1 MTKTYRLH
9 AFAGFGAGFA
19 VILLMLL
26 TNLFAQAISG
36 DLVGTVFDATQAAVP
51 NAELTAENTQTGVKT
66 KATSNASG
74 EYRFSDLPVGT
85 YTITATAT
93 GFGTTRLRDASVKL
107 NQTITANITLEVG
120 VASTTVDVLVA
131 GATID
136 TTTAQIQSTY
146 TTTQIMDLPM
156 ASAGQPGVNFGAL
169 NLSLLSAGVTSN
181 GGVGVGIGPSV
192 GGQRPRNNNFTV
204 EGTDN
209 NRKDVTGPVVYI
221 PNESTSEFT
230 LLQNQF
236 APEYGHSSG
245 GQFNLVVKSG
255 TNALHGQIYEYF
267 QNRNMNAVD
276 QLLANQGTTTNP
288 RYDQNRLGA
297 TLGGRFIKD
306 KLFFFGSYEYNPLGL
321 SSVPPGVFGPTAAGF
336 AALSAIPGLYQTN
349 LNILKQYLPSAP
361 NATATTLI
369 CPGVPSSSCVP
380 DSSGHVPAGSVAI
393 PIGALP
399 LASPN
404 FTNEYTWLYSM
415 DYNISSSDQLRG
427 RMVSNRITAID
438 NTPNLP
444 QFFSTRPTH
453 QYLFTLAEYHSF
465 TPTLTNEFRFGYNR
479 YNDRI
484 PVTTPPYPGLD
495 TFPNITID
503 NDLGIQIGPDPN
515 GPQSTIINTYELVEN
530 VGWVKGSHNF
540 KFGFDGRDLIA
551 PQRFTQRVRGDYN
564 YSTLNQYLNDFSP
577 DDLSERS
584 LSISPYYGNQ
594 IALYFYAND
603 NWRVLPSLT
612 INLGLRYE
620 YTTVPEGERLQS
632 LNHVSDVPGVIVFN
646 APKSQTTN
654 FAPRVG
660 LAYSPGTSGNTSIRA
675 GFGMAYDVL
684 YDNLGILSLPP
695 QFSTTID
702 TSLTANTPNFL
713 QNGGILP
720 VYSPPTTPAQ
730 ARALTSAFV
739 PNQRLPYSIQW
750 NAGIQRVMFKD
761 YTFEVRY
768 LGTRGVHLPAQIRL
782 NRTSPVTPTNQ
793 LPTYLIKP
801 TQAQLDA
808 LPLTLNALQAVPTNS
823 LAPYGFLSNITSF
836 QSWGSS
842 TYNGLALQGARHFA
856 AGLQFVAAYTWSHL
870 IDNSTADV
878 FSTVLSPRRPQDF
891 QNLTPERSSSP
902 LDRRQRFSFS
912 SVWDVP
918 FFKHSENWYEKN
930 LLGNWLYTGTY
941 IYESPEIAT
950 VQAGRDA
957 NLNGD
962 SAGDRAI
969 VNPGGDPHS
978 GTDVS
983 ALTNSGGQI
992 VAYLANDP
1000 TARYIRSGL
1009 GAFGSGGRNTLTSN
1023 PINSWDMSLVKKF
1036 SVRESV
1042 DLQFGV
1048 QAFNVFNHPQFV
1060 PGQLNNINLTTLTST
1075 NAFLIPGTRTFDNF
1089 SSVFSS
1095 NPRTLQLVGRIVF

>member
-1 MTKTYRLH
+1 MSKPERWSYY
-9 AFAGFGAGFA
+9 ACA
-19 VILLMLL
+19 VSIILVLMMLVESLL
-26 TNLFAQAISG
+26 AQAISG
-36 DLVGTVFDATQAAVP
+36 DIVGTVLDATKARVP
-51 NAELTAENTQTGVKT
+51 NATVTAENTQTGVKT
-66 KATSNASG
+66 TATTNSSG
-74 EYRFSDLPVGT
+74 DYRFTDLPVGT
-85 YTITATAT
+85 YDVTATAS
-93 GFGTTRLRDASVKL
+93 GFGTTSLRDVTVKL
-107 NQTITANITLEVG
+107 NQTITVNVTLEVG
-120 VASTTVDVLVA
+120 AASTTVDVIVS

-146 TTTQIMDLPM
+146 TTTQIKDLPLT
-156 ASAGQPGVNFGAL
+156 STGQPGLNFGAL
-169 NLSLLSAGVTSN
+169 NLALLSAGVTSS

-192 GGQRPRNNNFTV
+192 GGQRPRNNSFTV

-221 PNESTSEFT
+221 PNESTAEFT

-245 GQFNLVVKSG
+245 GQFNLIVNSG
-255 TNALHGQIYEYF
+255 GNAFHGQIYEYF
-267 QNRNMNAVD
+267 QNRNLNAVD
-276 QLLANQGTTTNP
+276 QLLANQGRYTNP

-297 TLGGRFIKD
+297 TFGGRFIKD
-306 KLFFFGSYEYNPLGL
+306 KLFFFGSFEYNPLGL
-321 SSVPPGVFGPTAAGF
+321 SSVPPGVSGPTAAGF
-336 AALSAIPGLYQTN
+336 AELSSIPGLYQTN
-349 LNILKQYLPSAP
+349 LNILKQYLPLAP
-361 NATATTLI
+361 TANSSTLI
-369 CPGVPSSSCVP
+369 CPGVPSSSCAP
-380 DSSGHVPAGSVAI
+380 DSAGHLPPGSVAI
-393 PIGALP
+393 PIGPLP

-404 FTNEYTWLYSM
+404 YTNEYTWLYSM
-415 DYNISSSDQLRG
+415 DYNISDSDQLRG
-427 RMVSNRITAID
+427 RMISNRINAID

-444 QFFSTRPTH
+444 QFFSLTPTR

-465 TPTLTNEFRFGYNR
+465 SPTLTNEFRFGYNR
-479 YNDRI
+479 YNNKI
-484 PVTTPPYPGLD
+484 PVVTPPYPGLD

-515 GPQSTIINTYELVEN
+515 GPQSTVLNTYELVN
-530 VGWVKGSHNF
+530 NSSWIKGSHNF

-551 PQRFTQRVRGDYN
+551 PQQFTQRVRGDYD

-603 NWRVLPSLT
+603 NWRARPNLT

-646 APKSQTTN
+646 APKSQTRN

-660 LAYSPGTSGNTSIRA
+660 FAYSPGTSGNTVIRA

-702 TSLTANTPNFL
+702 TSLTANTPHFL

-720 VYSPPTTPAQ
+720 IYSPPTTPAE
-730 ARALTSAFV
+730 ARALTSAYV
-739 PNQRLPYSIQW
+739 PNQELPYSIQW
-750 NAGIQRVMFKD
+750 NFGIERAFAKD

-768 LGTRGVHLPAQIRL
+768 LGTRGIHLPVQTRL
-782 NRTSPVTPTNQ
+782 NSTSPVTPTNQ
-793 LPTYLIKP
+793 LPTYLTAP

-808 LPLTLNALQAVPTNS
+808 LPLTLNALEAEQTNS
-823 LAPYGFLSNITSF
+823 LAQYGFLSNITSF

-842 TYNGLALQGARHFA
+842 SYNGLAIQGTRRFA
-856 AGLQFVAAYTWSHL
+856 AGLQFVGAYTWSHL
-870 IDNSTADV
+870 IDDSTADV
-878 FSTVLSPRRPQDF
+878 FSTVLTPRRPQDF
-891 QNLTPERSSSP
+891 QNIANDRSNSA

-912 SVWDVP
+912 PIWDLP
-918 FFKHSENWYEKN
+918 FFKNSENWSLKN
-930 LLGNWLYTGTY
+930 LVGNWLYTGSY
-941 IYESPEIAT
+941 IYESPEYAT
-950 VQAGRDA
+950 VQSGLDS

-969 VNPGGDPHS
+969 VNLAGNPKK
-978 GTDVS
+978 GTGVT
-983 ALTNSGGQI
+983 ALTNSSGQV

-1000 TARYIRSGL
+1000 TAGYIATGL
-1009 GAFGSGGRNTLTSN
+1009 GSFGNAGRNTLRVN
-1023 PINSWDMSLVKKF
+1023 PINDFDMALVKKF
-1036 SVRESV
+1036 SIRESV
-1042 DLQFGV
+1042 NLQFGV

-1060 PGQLNNINLTTLTST
+1060 PGQLNNINLTSLTST
-1075 NAFLIPGTRTFDNF
+1075 RAFLIPGTRTFDNF

-1095 NPRTLQLVGRIVF
+1095 NPRTLQLVGRFVF

>member
-1 MTKTYRLH
+1 MTKKSRRRSF
-9 AFAGFGAGFA
+9 AFCLVGIIAILTTLFA
-19 VILLMLL
+19 SLC
-26 TNLFAQAISG
+26 AQAISG
-36 DLVGTVFDATQAAVP
+36 DMVGTVIDATKAVVP
-51 NAELTAENTQTGVKT
+51 NAIVTAENTQTGVKT
-66 KATSNASG
+66 TTKTNSSG
-74 EYRFSDLPVGT
+74 DYRFSDLPVGT
-85 YTITATAT
+85 YSVTVTAT
-93 GFGTTRLRDASVKL
+93 GFGTTNLRDVMVKL
-107 NQTITANITLEVG
+107 NQTITTNMTLEVG
-120 VASTTVDVLVA
+120 VASTTVDVIVA
-131 GATID
+131 GASID

-146 TTTQIMDLPM
+146 TQTQIMDLPL
-156 ASAGQPGVNFGAL
+156 ASTGQPGLNFGAL
-169 NLSLLSAGVTSN
+169 NLSLLSAGVTSS

-221 PNESTSEFT
+221 PNESTSEFA

-245 GQFNLVVKSG
+245 GQFNLIVRSG
-255 TNALHGQIYEYF
+255 TNAFHGQIYEYF
-267 QNRNMNAVD
+267 QNRNLNAVD
-276 QLLANQGTTTNP
+276 QLLANQGTYTNP

-297 TLGGRFIKD
+297 TVGGRFIKD
-306 KLFFFGSYEYNPLGL
+306 KLFFFGSFEYNPLGL
-321 SSVPPGVFGPTAAGF
+321 SSVPPGVSGPTAAGF
-336 AALSAIPGLYQTN
+336 ATLSGIPGLYQTN
-349 LNILKQYLPSAP
+349 LNILKQYLPLAP
-361 NATATTLI
+361 TANSTTLV
-369 CPGVPSSSCVP
+369 CPGIPSSGCAP
-380 DSSGHVPAGSVAI
+380 DSTGHAPAGSVLI
-393 PIGALP
+393 PIGPLP
-399 LASPN
+399 IASPN
-404 FTNEYTWLYSM
+404 YTNEYTWLYSM
-415 DYNISSSDQLRG
+415 DYNISTSDQLRG
-427 RMVSNRITAID
+427 RMISNRITAID

-444 QFFSTRPTH
+444 QFFSVRPTH

-484 PVTTPPYPGLD
+484 PVPTPPYPGLD
-495 TFPNITID
+495 TFPNVTID

-515 GPQSTIINTYELVEN
+515 GPQSTVLNTYELVN
-530 VGWVKGSHNF
+530 NASWVKGSHNF

-551 PQRFTQRVRGDYN
+551 PQQFTQRVRGDYD
-564 YSTLNQYLNDFSP
+564 YSNLNQYLNDFSP

-603 NWRVLPSLT
+603 NWRARPNLT

-620 YTTVPEGERLQS
+620 YSTVPEGERLQA
-632 LNHVSDVPGVIVFN
+632 LNHVSDVPGVIVFK

-660 LAYSPGTSGNTSIRA
+660 FAYSPGTGNTVIRA

-695 QFSTTID
+695 QYSTTID
-702 TSLTANTPNFL
+702 TNLTANTPHFL

-720 VYSPPTTPAQ
+720 IYSPPTTPAQ

-739 PNQRLPYSIQW
+739 PNQVLPYSITW
-750 NAGIQRVMFKD
+750 NFGIQHVFAKD
-761 YTFEVRY
+761 YTFEIRY
-768 LGTRGVHLPAQIRL
+768 LGTRGIHLPVQTRL

-793 LPTYLIKP
+793 LPTYLTKP
-801 TQAQLDA
+801 AQAQLDA
-808 LPLTLNALQAVPTNS
+808 LPLTLNALQAAPTNS

-842 TYNGLALQGARHFA
+842 TYNGLAVQGTRRFA
-856 AGLQFVAAYTWSHL
+856 AGLQFVASYTWSHL

-878 FSTVLSPRRPQDF
+878 FSTVLTPRRPQDF
-891 QNLTPERSSSP
+891 QNFAIDRSSSA

-912 SVWDVP
+912 PVWDLP
-918 FFKHSENWYEKN
+918 FFKNSENWFEKN
-930 LLGNWLYTGTY
+930 LIGNWLYTATY
-941 IYESPEIAT
+941 IYESPEYAT
-950 VQAGRDA
+950 VQSGLDS

-969 VNPGGDPHS
+969 VNPAGNPNL
-978 GTDVS
+978 GTGVT
-983 ALTNSGGQI
+983 ALTNSAGQT
-992 VAYLANDP
+992 VAYVANNP
-1000 TARYIRSGL
+1000 NARYIAAGL
-1009 GAFGSGGRNTLTSN
+1009 GSFGNAGRNTLRIN
-1023 PINSWDMSLVKKF
+1023 PINDFDMSLVKKF
-1036 SVRESV
+1036 SIRESV
-1042 DLQFGV
+1042 NLQFGV

-1060 PGQLNNINLTTLTST
+1060 PGQLNNINLTSLTST
-1075 NAFLIPGTRTFDNF
+1075 RAFLVPGTHTFDNF

-1095 NPRTLQLVGRIVF
+1095 NPRTLQLVARFAF

>member
-1 MTKTYRLH
+1 
-9 AFAGFGAGFA
+9 
-19 VILLMLL
+19 
-26 TNLFAQAISG
+26 
-36 DLVGTVFDATQAAVP
+36 
-51 NAELTAENTQTGVKT
+51 
-66 KATSNASG
+66 
-74 EYRFSDLPVGT
+74 
-85 YTITATAT
+85 
-93 GFGTTRLRDASVKL
+93 
-107 NQTITANITLEVG
+107 
-120 VASTTVDVLVA
+120 
-131 GATID
+131 
-136 TTTAQIQSTY
+136 
-146 TTTQIMDLPM
+146 MDLPL
-156 ASAGQPGVNFGAL
+156 ASIGQPGLNFGAL
-169 NLSLLSAGVTSN
+169 NLSLLSAGVTSS

-192 GGQRPRNNNFTV
+192 GGQRPRNNSFTV

-245 GQFNLVVKSG
+245 GQFNLIVRGG
-255 TNALHGQIYEYF
+255 TNAFHGQIYEYF
-267 QNRNMNAVD
+267 QNRNLNAVD
-276 QLLANQGTTTNP
+276 QLLANQGTYTNP

-297 TLGGRFIKD
+297 TIGGRFIKD

-336 AALSAIPGLYQTN
+336 AALSNVPGLYQTN
-349 LNILKQYLPSAP
+349 LNILKQYLPVAP
-361 NATATTLI
+361 VASSLTLI
-369 CPGVPSSSCVP
+369 CPGVPSSNCAP
-380 DSSGHVPAGSVAI
+380 DSSGHGPAGSVPV
-393 PIGALP
+393 PIGPLP

-404 FTNEYTWLYSM
+404 YTNEYTWLYSM
-415 DYNISSSDQLRG
+415 DYNISASDQLRG
-427 RMVSNRITAID
+427 RIISNRITAID

-444 QFFSTRPTH
+444 QFFGLRPTH

-465 TPTLTNEFRFGYNR
+465 SPTLTDEFRFGYNR

-484 PVTTPPYPGLD
+484 PVPTPPYPGLD

-515 GPQSTIINTYELVEN
+515 GPQSTVLNTYELVN
-530 VGWVKGSHNF
+530 NASWVKGNHNF

-551 PQRFTQRVRGDYN
+551 PQQFTQRVRGDYD
-564 YSTLNQYLNDFSP
+564 YSNLNQYLNDFSP

-603 NWRVLPSLT
+603 NWRARPNLT

-620 YTTVPEGERLQS
+620 YTTVPEGERLQA

-646 APKSQTTN
+646 APKSQLKN

-660 LAYSPGTSGNTSIRA
+660 FAYSPGTTGNTVIRA

-695 QFSTTID
+695 QYSTTID
-702 TSLTANTPNFL
+702 TSLTANTPHFL

-720 VYSPPTTPAQ
+720 IYSPPTTPAQ

-739 PNQRLPYSIQW
+739 PNQVLPYSITW
-750 NAGIQRVMFKD
+750 NFGIEHVFAKD
-761 YTFEVRY
+761 YTFEIRY
-768 LGTRGVHLPAQIRL
+768 LGTRGIHLPVQTRL
-782 NRTSPVTPTNQ
+782 NRTSPVTPTHQ
-793 LPTYLIKP
+793 LPTYLTQP

-808 LPLTLNALQAVPTNS
+808 LPLTLNALEAVPTNS
-823 LAPYGFLSNITSF
+823 LASYGFMSNITSF

-842 TYNGLALQGARHFA
+842 TYNGLAVQGTRRFA
-856 AGLQFVAAYTWSHL
+856 AGLQFIAAYTWSHL

-878 FSTVLSPRRPQDF
+878 FSTILTPRRPQDF
-891 QNLTPERSSSP
+891 QNFAIDRSNSA

-912 SVWDVP
+912 PVWDLP
-918 FFKHSENWYEKN
+918 FFKNSENWWEKN
-930 LLGNWLYTGTY
+930 LIGNWLYTATY
-941 IYESPEIAT
+941 IYESPEFAT
-950 VQAGRDA
+950 VQSGRDS

-969 VNPGGDPHS
+969 VNPAGNPNR
-978 GTDVS
+978 GTGVS
-983 ALTNSGGQI
+983 ALTNSAGQV

-1000 TARYIRSGL
+1000 TARYIASGL
-1009 GAFGSGGRNTLTSN
+1009 GSFGNAGRNTLRIN
-1023 PINSWDMSLVKKF
+1023 PINDFDMALVKKF
-1036 SVRESV
+1036 SIRESV
-1042 DLQFGV
+1042 NIQFGV
-1048 QAFNVFNHPQFV
+1048 QAFNIFNHPQFV
-1060 PGQLNNINLTTLTST
+1060 PGQLNNINLTSLTST
-1075 NAFLIPGTRTFDNF
+1075 RAFLVPGTHTFDNF
-1089 SSVFSS
+1089 STVFSS
-1095 NPRTLQLVGRIVF
+1095 NPRTLQLVARFVF

>member
-1 MTKTYRLH
+1 MTKKSSRRSCACALSIL
-9 AFAGFGAGFA
+9 AILMMLFA
-19 VILLMLL
+19 
-26 TNLFAQAISG
+26 NLWAQAISG
-36 DLVGTVFDATQAAVP
+36 DLVGTVIDATKAVVP
-51 NAELTAENTQTGVKT
+51 NAAVTAENTQTGVKAST
-66 KATSNASG
+66 KTNASG
-74 EYRFSDLPVGT
+74 DYRFTDLPVGS
-85 YTITATAT
+85 YTVTATAM
-93 GFGTTRLRDASVKL
+93 GFGTTSLRNVAVQL

-120 VASTTVDVLVA
+120 VASTTVDVIVS
-131 GATID
+131 GVSID

-146 TTTQIMDLPM
+146 TQTQIMDLPL
-156 ASAGQPGVNFGAL
+156 ASTGQPGLNFGAL
-169 NLSLLSAGVTSN
+169 NLALLSAGVTSS

-245 GQFNLVVKSG
+245 GQFNLIVRSG
-255 TNALHGQIYEYF
+255 ANAFHGQIYEYF
-267 QNRNMNAVD
+267 QNRNLNAVD
-276 QLLANQGTTTNP
+276 QLLANQGTYTNP

-321 SSVPPGVFGPTAAGF
+321 SSVPPGVFGPTAAGL
-336 AALSAIPGLYQTN
+336 AALSGLPGLYQTN
-349 LNILKQYLPSAP
+349 LNILKQYLPVAP
-361 NATATTLI
+361 AATSTSLI
-369 CPGVPSSSCVP
+369 CPGVPSSACAPNSAGQGP
-380 DSSGHVPAGSVAI
+380 SGSVSI
-393 PIGALP
+393 PIGPLP

-404 FTNEYTWLYSM
+404 YTNEYTWLYSM
-415 DYNISSSDQLRG
+415 DYNISTSDQLRG
-427 RMVSNRITAID
+427 RIISNRITAID
-438 NTPNLP
+438 NTANLP
-444 QFFSTRPTH
+444 QFFGLRPTH

-484 PVTTPPYPGLD
+484 PVPTPPYPGLD

-515 GPQSTIINTYELVEN
+515 GPQSTVINTYQLVNN
-530 VGWVKGSHNF
+530 VNWVKGNHNF

-551 PQRFTQRVRGDYN
+551 PQQFTQRVRGDYD
-564 YSTLNQYLNDFSP
+564 YSNLNQYLNDFSP

-603 NWRVLPSLT
+603 NWRARPNLT

-620 YTTVPEGERLQS
+620 YTTVPVGERLQS

-646 APKSQTTN
+646 SPKSQTKN

-660 LAYSPGTSGNTSIRA
+660 FAYSPGTSGDTVIRA

-695 QFSTTID
+695 QYSTTID
-702 TSLTANTPNFL
+702 TSLTANTPHFL

-720 VYSPPTTPAQ
+720 IYSPPTTPAQ
-730 ARALTSAFV
+730 AQALTSAFV
-739 PNQRLPYSIQW
+739 PNQVLPYSLTW
-750 NAGIQRVMFKD
+750 NFGIQHVFAKD
-761 YTFEVRY
+761 YTFEIRY
-768 LGTRGVHLPAQIRL
+768 LGTRGIHLPVQTRL
-782 NRTSPVTPTNQ
+782 NRTAPVTPTHQ
-793 LPTYLIKP
+793 LPTYLTMP
-801 TQAQLDA
+801 TQAQLDG
-808 LPLTLNALQAVPTNS
+808 LPLTLDALEAAQTNS
-823 LAPYGFLSNITSF
+823 LAQYGFLSNITSF
-836 QSWGSS
+836 ESWGSS
-842 TYNGLALQGARHFA
+842 TYNGLAVQATRRFA
-856 AGLQFVAAYTWSHL
+856 AGLQFVVAYTWSHL

-878 FSTVLSPRRPQDF
+878 FSTILTPRRPQDF
-891 QNLTPERSSSP
+891 QNFSIDRSNSA

-912 SVWDVP
+912 PVWDLP
-918 FFKHSENWYEKN
+918 FFKNSENWYLQN
-930 LLGNWLYTGTY
+930 LIGNWLYTATY
-941 IYESPEIAT
+941 IYESPEFAT
-950 VQAGRDA
+950 VQSGRDS

-969 VNPGGDPHS
+969 LNPAGNPNR
-978 GTDVS
+978 GTDVT
-983 ALTNSGGQI
+983 ALTNSAGQI

-1000 TARYIRSGL
+1000 TARYIATGL
-1009 GAFGSGGRNTLTSN
+1009 GSFGNAGRNTLPIN
-1023 PINSWDMSLVKKF
+1023 PINDFDMSLVKKF
-1036 SVRESV
+1036 SIRESV
-1042 DLQFGV
+1042 NLQFGLL
-1048 QAFNVFNHPQFV
+1048 AFNIFNHPQFV
-1060 PGQLNNINLTTLTST
+1060 PGQLNNINLTSLTST
-1075 NAFLIPGTRTFDNF
+1075 RAFLVPGTRTFDNF

-1095 NPRTLQLVGRIVF
+1095 NPRTLQLLARFVF

>member
-1 MTKTYRLH
+1 MSKPERWSYY
-9 AFAGFGAGFA
+9 ACA
-19 VILLMLL
+19 VSIILVLMMLVESLL
-26 TNLFAQAISG
+26 AQAISG
-36 DLVGTVFDATQAAVP
+36 DIVGTVLDATKARVP
-51 NAELTAENTQTGVKT
+51 NATVTAENTQTGVKT
-66 KATSNASG
+66 TATTNSSG
-74 EYRFSDLPVGT
+74 DYRFTDLPVGT
-85 YTITATAT
+85 YDVTATAS
-93 GFGTTRLRDASVKL
+93 GFGTTSLRDVTVKL
-107 NQTITANITLEVG
+107 NQTITVNVTLEVG
-120 VASTTVDVLVA
+120 AASTTVDVIVS

-146 TTTQIMDLPM
+146 TTTQIKDLPLT
-156 ASAGQPGVNFGAL
+156 STGQPGLNFGAL
-169 NLSLLSAGVTSN
+169 NLALLSAGVTSS

-192 GGQRPRNNNFTV
+192 GGQRPRNNSFTV

-221 PNESTSEFT
+221 PNESTAEFT

-245 GQFNLVVKSG
+245 GQFNLIVNSG
-255 TNALHGQIYEYF
+255 GNAFHGQIYEYF
-267 QNRNMNAVD
+267 QNRNLNAVD
-276 QLLANQGTTTNP
+276 QLLANQGRYTNP

-297 TLGGRFIKD
+297 TFGGRFIKD
-306 KLFFFGSYEYNPLGL
+306 KLFFFGSFEYNPLGL
-321 SSVPPGVFGPTAAGF
+321 SSVPPGVSGPTAAGF
-336 AALSAIPGLYQTN
+336 AELSSIPGLYQTN
-349 LNILKQYLPSAP
+349 LNILKQYLPLAP
-361 NATATTLI
+361 TANSSTLI
-369 CPGVPSSSCVP
+369 CPGVPSSSCAP
-380 DSSGHVPAGSVAI
+380 DSAGHLPPGSVAI
-393 PIGALP
+393 PIGPLP

-404 FTNEYTWLYSM
+404 YTNEYTWLYSM
-415 DYNISSSDQLRG
+415 DYNISDSDQLRG
-427 RMVSNRITAID
+427 RMISNRINAID

-444 QFFSTRPTH
+444 QFFSLTPTR

-465 TPTLTNEFRFGYNR
+465 SPTLTNEFRFGYNR
-479 YNDRI
+479 YNNKI
-484 PVTTPPYPGLD
+484 PVVTPPYPGLD

-515 GPQSTIINTYELVEN
+515 GPQSTVLNTYELVN
-530 VGWVKGSHNF
+530 NSSWIKGSHNF

-551 PQRFTQRVRGDYN
+551 PQQFTQRVRGDYD

-603 NWRVLPSLT
+603 NWRARPNLT

-646 APKSQTTN
+646 APKSQTRN

-660 LAYSPGTSGNTSIRA
+660 FAYSPGTSGNTVIRA

-702 TSLTANTPNFL
+702 TSLTANTPHFL

-720 VYSPPTTPAQ
+720 IYSPPTTPAE
-730 ARALTSAFV
+730 ARALTSAYV
-739 PNQRLPYSIQW
+739 PNQELPYSIQW
-750 NAGIQRVMFKD
+750 NFGIERAFAKD

-768 LGTRGVHLPAQIRL
+768 LGTRGIHLPVQTRL
-782 NRTSPVTPTNQ
+782 NSTSPVTPTNQ
-793 LPTYLIKP
+793 LPTYLTAP

-808 LPLTLNALQAVPTNS
+808 LPLTLNALEAEQTNS
-823 LAPYGFLSNITSF
+823 LAQYGFLSNITSF

-842 TYNGLALQGARHFA
+842 SYNGLAIQGTRRFA
-856 AGLQFVAAYTWSHL
+856 AGLQFVGAYTWSHL
-870 IDNSTADV
+870 IDDSTADV
-878 FSTVLSPRRPQDF
+878 FSTVLTPRRPQDF
-891 QNLTPERSSSP
+891 QNIANDRSSSA

-912 SVWDVP
+912 PIWDLP
-918 FFKHSENWYEKN
+918 FFKNSENWSLKN
-930 LLGNWLYTGTY
+930 LVGNWLYTGSY
-941 IYESPEIAT
+941 IYESPEYAT
-950 VQAGRDA
+950 VQSGLDS

-969 VNPGGDPHS
+969 VNLAGNPKK
-978 GTDVS
+978 GTGVT
-983 ALTNSGGQI
+983 ALTNSSGQV

-1000 TARYIRSGL
+1000 TAGYIATGL
-1009 GAFGSGGRNTLTSN
+1009 GSFGNAGRNTLRVN
-1023 PINSWDMSLVKKF
+1023 PINDFDMALVKKF
-1036 SVRESV
+1036 SIRESV
-1042 DLQFGV
+1042 NLQFGV

-1060 PGQLNNINLTTLTST
+1060 PGQLNNINLTSLTST
-1075 NAFLIPGTRTFDNF
+1075 RAFLIPGTHTFDNF

-1095 NPRTLQLVGRIVF
+1095 NPRTLQLVGRFVF